1 MAADEEPS
9 RTAGGCVLAVLA
21 GAAAA
26 ALFAVD
32 EALGVLTLVT
42 VGWVAVWRSAR
53 RRMSD
58 SSATPP
64 PRGADP
70 ESDDAARRRLARARG
85 VHDPNGVMCTYHP
98 PREEVTET

>member
-1 MAADEEPS
+1 MSAEEEPS
-9 RTAGGCVLAVLA
+9 RAAGGCVLVALA
-21 GAAAA
+21 GVATAVA
-26 ALFAVD
+26 FAVD
-32 EALGVLTLVT
+32 EAVGILAVIL
-42 VGWVAVWRSAR
+42 VGWGALYWSA

-70 ESDDAARRRLARARG
+70 ESDEAARRRLAKARG

-98 PREEVTET
+98 PREEVTGE